1 MSTDLIKKG
10 VLQSL
15 NVETRYT
22 SLFGFEEKQDNLSY
36 VLGAR
41 PTVHRKTSNASLK
54 SISRTS
60 QSSDEQSLE
69 KETYFTLLKE
79 DKLEMLEIYLNLK
92 RQLLEFIETGHYA
105 SNLSGNISLML
116 NFEKWS
122 GNLSF
127 SHLIK
132 RQLKSI
138 NEVMLYLMIQG
149 LLLNK
154 SDFVKYLNNPLAVNV
169 YDNNYKFYKWLNLKS
184 IPSAKNIRQIVHSAK
199 KIKQN
204 NP

>member
-1 MSTDLIKKG
+1 M
-10 VLQSL
+10 
-15 NVETRYT
+15 
-22 SLFGFEEKQDNLSY
+22 
-36 VLGAR
+36 
-41 PTVHRKTSNASLK
+41 HRKTSNASLK

-60 QSSDEQSLE
+60 QSSEEQSLE

-132 RQLKSI
+132 R
-138 NEVMLYLMIQG
+138 
-149 LLLNK
+149 
-154 SDFVKYLNNPLAVNV
+154 
-169 YDNNYKFYKWLNLKS
+169 
-184 IPSAKNIRQIVHSAK
+184 
-199 KIKQN
+199 
-204 NP
+204 